1 MTSKLDAIAARL
13 EAATPGPWKPH
24 RTGKWEHDNYVV
36 REDLTGVAMQYALVW
51 QPGDADLIAHA
62 PADLAALLA
71 VVREV
76 AAANDR
82 YMRGEI
88 SATALSIGIHAALAP
103 LIEGEAG
110 EKPCNCG
117 FGGTHDPDNPRC
129 VVNDPSEAWLN
140 DAEENQNEGARVLGR
155 DVLEAIT
162 DALEAKP

>member
-13 EAATPGPWKPH
+13 EAATKGPWEPTASLYPDGTYH
-24 RTGKWEHDNYVV
+24 DHVTAEWDIEVDICEVPRTPQGS
-36 REDLTGVAMQYALVW
+36 A
-51 QPGDADLIAHA
+51 DADLIAHA

-76 AAANDR
+76 AALNDQ

-88 SATALSIGIHAALAP
+88 SATALSIDIHAALAA
-103 LIEGEAG
+103 LTEGET

-129 VVNDPSEAWLN
+129 VVNDPTEAWLK
-140 DAEENQNEGARVLGR
+140 DAKEETDGR
-155 DVLEAIT
+155 
-162 DALEAKP
+162 